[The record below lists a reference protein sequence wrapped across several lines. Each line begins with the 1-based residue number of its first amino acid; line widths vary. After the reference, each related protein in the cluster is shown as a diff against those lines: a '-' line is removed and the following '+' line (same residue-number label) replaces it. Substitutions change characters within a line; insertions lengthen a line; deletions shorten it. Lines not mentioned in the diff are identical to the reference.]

1 MKESNHRK
9 MEERRIMMRKRIVTL
24 ITALA
29 MLCSAVS
36 PVMELKAQT
45 KAQETGTTYYVS
57 TLHGKDTNS
66 GTSQNE
72 PFYSLQ
78 KINHQNLGPGDRILL
93 EAGSVFTNGYL
104 HLFGQSGSEE
114 APIVIDRYGEG
125 ADPIIDT
132 NGQGVWFQNYG
143 QRLDN
148 AWHKYQGYVSSSIL
162 LYDTEYIEIQN
173 LEIVNDNPEIDT
185 VYNATDMMDRTGVA
199 AVAQDKGTIDHIHL
213 KNLKMHDVIGN
224 VYNKHMNNGGIYF
237 TVYLP
242 HDAQMGTPSDN
253 KADFISS
260 ETGISRYN
268 DVLIEGCSVINTNR
282 WGIAVGYTGFW
293 NKFTNMEISDE
304 DIAKYGS
311 TNVVIRN
318 NYVKDAGGD
327 SITLMYCDK
336 PLVEYNVSDGAARQM
351 HSGDYSPQGE
361 TQRFAAGIWPWK
373 CKDAVFQYNE
383 AFDTQNVNNENG
395 DGQAWDAD
403 WSDGTIYQYNY
414 SHNNGGG
421 CLMVCLNEAYRTTFR
436 YNVSQNDLR
445 AVLDTFG
452 SPKAHIYNN
461 VFYIA
466 ENVPVYRDRS
476 NGEALLE
483 NNIFYYS
490 GNEEKEENWTVG
502 NNKTYKNN
510 LYYNYANTPTDV
522 AGVIAAKGTQV
533 FEDPGKAP
541 ESTTGKLNEHED
553 PEIAS
558 VFDGYKLA
566 DNSPAIGVG
575 KEVEDANGYEP
586 SEKDFFGNDITEVTV
601 FDIGAYQHP
610 EETGERPQRPAR
622 PEIGET
628 TEHTVSISWAIGEDA
643 AQIKGYKI
651 KDGKTVIKDLTGD
664 ELAAATSG
672 ATISITL
679 EGLNSGTEYTFGIVA
694 YDANGT
700 ESLPRTVKF
709 KTAGQQ
715 GGEEPNPPDPIK
727 PPTPAKPEEGEVTEN
742 SAQIIWAAPG
752 DLTGIAGYKI
762 KNGEKVLKDLT
773 GEELA
778 SAIKDGKISITI
790 DGLQA
795 GASYTLTIV
804 AYNEDGV
811 ESSPQTVTIKTAGQQ
826 GGEEPNPP
834 DPIKPPTPAK
844 PEEGQV
850 TENSAQLVWAAPEN
864 LTGIAGYKIKNG
876 EKVLKDLT
884 GEELASAI
892 KDGKVSVTIDGLQAG
907 TNYTLT
913 IIAYDEN
920 GVESS
925 PVTIQVK
932 TSGSAAIV
940 NTSKPSMPAKP
951 SVSGI
956 SQTGATVSWAM
967 AASSEAVTGYKIKK
981 GNAILLNITGQAL
994 KNATRAG
1001 KVTAK
1006 IGNLKAGTS
1015 YSLSLIA
1022 SNKNGDSAARA
1033 FTFKTASALEPSIK
1047 LDQTKLTLYTKAKKN
1062 ATLKAVVANIKGTV
1076 TWTSSN
1082 PKVATVSNG
1091 KVTAKKAGTAVI
1103 TATVGSVKAICNVTV
1118 KKPTIKVKKSVSV
1131 RKGKKLKLKVKATPS
1146 GKITYKSKNKKIAT
1160 VTKKGSIKGIKKGS
1174 CTITV
1179 KCNGVTKK
1187 VKVKVK

>member
-213 KNLKMHDVIGN
+213 KNLKIHDVIGN

-795 GASYTLTIV
+795 G
-804 AYNEDGV
+804 
-811 ESSPQTVTIKTAGQQ
+811 
-826 GGEEPNPP
+826 
-834 DPIKPPTPAK
+834 
-844 PEEGQV
+844 
-850 TENSAQLVWAAPEN
+850 
-864 LTGIAGYKIKNG
+864 
-876 EKVLKDLT
+876 
-884 GEELASAI
+884 
-892 KDGKVSVTIDGLQAG
+892 

>member
-213 KNLKMHDVIGN
+213 KNLKIHDVIGN

-742 SAQIIWAAPG
+742 SAQIIWAAP
-752 DLTGIAGYKI
+752 
-762 KNGEKVLKDLT
+762 
-773 GEELA
+773 
-778 SAIKDGKISITI
+778 
-790 DGLQA
+790 
-795 GASYTLTIV
+795 
-804 AYNEDGV
+804 
-811 ESSPQTVTIKTAGQQ
+811 
-826 GGEEPNPP
+826 
-834 DPIKPPTPAK
+834 
-844 PEEGQV
+844 
-850 TENSAQLVWAAPEN
+850 EN

-907 TNYTLT
+907 ANYTLT

>member
-213 KNLKMHDVIGN
+213 KNLKIHDVIGN

-778 SAIKDGKISITI
+778 SAIKDGK
-790 DGLQA
+790 
-795 GASYTLTIV
+795 
-804 AYNEDGV
+804 
-811 ESSPQTVTIKTAGQQ
+811 
-826 GGEEPNPP
+826 
-834 DPIKPPTPAK
+834 
-844 PEEGQV
+844 
-850 TENSAQLVWAAPEN
+850 
-864 LTGIAGYKIKNG
+864 
-876 EKVLKDLT
+876 
-884 GEELASAI
+884 
-892 KDGKVSVTIDGLQAG
+892 VSVTIDGLQAG

>member
-148 AWHKYQGYVSSSIL
+148 TWHKYQGYVSSSIL

-173 LEIVNDNPEIDT
+173 LEIVNDNPDIDT

-213 KNLKMHDVIGN
+213 KNLKIHDVIGN

-293 NKFTNMEISDE
+293 NKFTDMEISDE

-510 LYYNYANTPTDV
+510 LYYNYANTPTDA

-566 DNSPAIGVG
+566 DNSPAIGAG

-610 EETGERPQRPAR
+610 EETGERPQRPAQ

-752 DLTGIAGYKI
+752 D
-762 KNGEKVLKDLT
+762 
-773 GEELA
+773 
-778 SAIKDGKISITI
+778 
-790 DGLQA
+790 
-795 GASYTLTIV
+795 
-804 AYNEDGV
+804 
-811 ESSPQTVTIKTAGQQ
+811 
-826 GGEEPNPP
+826 
-834 DPIKPPTPAK
+834 
-844 PEEGQV
+844 
-850 TENSAQLVWAAPEN
+850 

-1033 FTFKTASALEPSIK
+1033 FTFKTASAPEPSIK

>member
-213 KNLKMHDVIGN
+213 KNLKIHDVIGN

-293 NKFTNMEISDE
+293 NKFTNMEISNE

-566 DNSPAIGVG
+566 DNSPAIGAG

-610 EETGERPQRPAR
+610 EETGARPQRPAR

-778 SAIKDGKISITI
+778 SAIKDGK
-790 DGLQA
+790 
-795 GASYTLTIV
+795 
-804 AYNEDGV
+804 
-811 ESSPQTVTIKTAGQQ
+811 
-826 GGEEPNPP
+826 
-834 DPIKPPTPAK
+834 
-844 PEEGQV
+844 
-850 TENSAQLVWAAPEN
+850 
-864 LTGIAGYKIKNG
+864 
-876 EKVLKDLT
+876 
-884 GEELASAI
+884 
-892 KDGKVSVTIDGLQAG
+892 VSVTIDGLQAG

-913 IIAYDEN
+913 IVAYNED

-956 SQTGATVSWAM
+956 SQTGVTVSWAM

-981 GNAILLNITGQAL
+981 GSATLLKITGQAL

-1033 FTFKTASALEPSIK
+1033 FTFKTASAPEPSIK

-1103 TATVGSVKAICNVTV
+1103 TATVGSVKATCNVTV
-1118 KKPTIKVKKSVSV
+1118 KKPAIKVKKSVSV

>member
-213 KNLKMHDVIGN
+213 KNLKIHDVIGN

-293 NKFTNMEISDE
+293 NKFTNMEISNE

-566 DNSPAIGVG
+566 DNSPAIGAG

-742 SAQIIWAAPG
+742 SAQIIWAG

-956 SQTGATVSWAM
+956 SQTGVTVSWAM

-981 GNAILLNITGQAL
+981 GSATLLKITGQAL

-1033 FTFKTASALEPSIK
+1033 FTFKTASAPEPSIK

-1103 TATVGSVKAICNVTV
+1103 TATVGSVKATCNVTV
-1118 KKPTIKVKKSVSV
+1118 KKPAIKVKKSVSV

>member
-213 KNLKMHDVIGN
+213 KNLKIHDVIGN

-727 PPTPAKPEEGEVTEN
+727 PPTPAKPEEG
-742 SAQIIWAAPG
+742 
-752 DLTGIAGYKI
+752 
-762 KNGEKVLKDLT
+762 
-773 GEELA
+773 
-778 SAIKDGKISITI
+778 
-790 DGLQA
+790 
-795 GASYTLTIV
+795 
-804 AYNEDGV
+804 
-811 ESSPQTVTIKTAGQQ
+811 
-826 GGEEPNPP
+826 
-834 DPIKPPTPAK
+834 
-844 PEEGQV
+844 QV

-892 KDGKVSVTIDGLQAG
+892 KDGKISITIDGLQAG

>member
-148 AWHKYQGYVSSSIL
+148 TWHKYQGYVSSSIL

-173 LEIVNDNPEIDT
+173 LEIVNDNPDIDT

-213 KNLKMHDVIGN
+213 KNLKIHDVIGN

-293 NKFTNMEISDE
+293 NKFTDMEISDE

-510 LYYNYANTPTDV
+510 LYYNYANTPTDA

-566 DNSPAIGVG
+566 DNSPAIGAG

-610 EETGERPQRPAR
+610 EETGERPQRPAQ

-700 ESLPRTVKF
+700 ESLPR
-709 KTAGQQ
+709 
-715 GGEEPNPPDPIK
+715 
-727 PPTPAKPEEGEVTEN
+727 
-742 SAQIIWAAPG
+742 
-752 DLTGIAGYKI
+752 
-762 KNGEKVLKDLT
+762 
-773 GEELA
+773 
-778 SAIKDGKISITI
+778 
-790 DGLQA
+790 
-795 GASYTLTIV
+795 
-804 AYNEDGV
+804 
-811 ESSPQTVTIKTAGQQ
+811 TVTIKTAGQQ

-1033 FTFKTASALEPSIK
+1033 FTFKTASAPEPSIK

>member
-213 KNLKMHDVIGN
+213 KNLKIHDVIGN

-742 SAQIIWAAPG
+742 SAQIIWAAP
-752 DLTGIAGYKI
+752 
-762 KNGEKVLKDLT
+762 
-773 GEELA
+773 
-778 SAIKDGKISITI
+778 
-790 DGLQA
+790 
-795 GASYTLTIV
+795 
-804 AYNEDGV
+804 
-811 ESSPQTVTIKTAGQQ
+811 
-826 GGEEPNPP
+826 
-834 DPIKPPTPAK
+834 
-844 PEEGQV
+844 
-850 TENSAQLVWAAPEN
+850 EN

>member
-213 KNLKMHDVIGN
+213 KNLKIHDVIGN

-752 DLTGIAGYKI
+752 IAGYKI

>member
-213 KNLKMHDVIGN
+213 KNLKIHDVIGN

-566 DNSPAIGVG
+566 DNSPAIGAG

-586 SEKDFFGNDITEVTV
+586 SEKDFFGNDLTEVTV

-610 EETGERPQRPAR
+610 EETGDRPQRPAQ

-643 AQIKGYKI
+643 ARIKGYKI

-727 PPTPAKPEEGEVTEN
+727 PPTPEKPEEGEVTEN
-742 SAQIIWAAPG
+742 SAQIIWAAP
-752 DLTGIAGYKI
+752 
-762 KNGEKVLKDLT
+762 
-773 GEELA
+773 
-778 SAIKDGKISITI
+778 
-790 DGLQA
+790 
-795 GASYTLTIV
+795 
-804 AYNEDGV
+804 ED
-811 ESSPQTVTIKTAGQQ
+811 
-826 GGEEPNPP
+826 
-834 DPIKPPTPAK
+834 
-844 PEEGQV
+844 
-850 TENSAQLVWAAPEN
+850 

-1033 FTFKTASALEPSIK
+1033 FTFKTASAPEPSIK

>member
-148 AWHKYQGYVSSSIL
+148 TWHKYQGYVSSSIL

-173 LEIVNDNPEIDT
+173 LEIVNDNPDIDT

-213 KNLKMHDVIGN
+213 KNLKIHDVIGN

-293 NKFTNMEISDE
+293 NKFTDMEISDE

-510 LYYNYANTPTDV
+510 LYYNYANTPTDA

-566 DNSPAIGVG
+566 DNSPAIGAG

-610 EETGERPQRPAR
+610 EETGERPQRPAQ

-778 SAIKDGKISITI
+778 SAIKDGKVSVTI

-804 AYNEDGV
+804 AYNED
-811 ESSPQTVTIKTAGQQ
+811 
-826 GGEEPNPP
+826 
-834 DPIKPPTPAK
+834 
-844 PEEGQV
+844 
-850 TENSAQLVWAAPEN
+850 
-864 LTGIAGYKIKNG
+864 
-876 EKVLKDLT
+876 
-884 GEELASAI
+884 
-892 KDGKVSVTIDGLQAG
+892 
-907 TNYTLT
+907 
-913 IIAYDEN
+913 

-1033 FTFKTASALEPSIK
+1033 FTFKTASAPEPSIK

>member
-148 AWHKYQGYVSSSIL
+148 TWHKYQGYVSSSIL

-173 LEIVNDNPEIDT
+173 LEIVNDNPDIDT

-213 KNLKMHDVIGN
+213 KNLKIHDVIGN

-293 NKFTNMEISDE
+293 NKFTDMEISDE

-490 GNEEKEENWTVG
+490 GNEEKEEDWTVG

-510 LYYNYANTPTDV
+510 LYYNYANTPTDA

-566 DNSPAIGVG
+566 DNSPAIGAG

-610 EETGERPQRPAR
+610 EETGERPQRPAQ

-752 DLTGIAGYKI
+752 D
-762 KNGEKVLKDLT
+762 
-773 GEELA
+773 
-778 SAIKDGKISITI
+778 
-790 DGLQA
+790 
-795 GASYTLTIV
+795 
-804 AYNEDGV
+804 
-811 ESSPQTVTIKTAGQQ
+811 
-826 GGEEPNPP
+826 
-834 DPIKPPTPAK
+834 
-844 PEEGQV
+844 
-850 TENSAQLVWAAPEN
+850 

-1033 FTFKTASALEPSIK
+1033 FTFKTASAPEPSIK